1 MGQGTAR
8 GSAAGGPGGGAPTGI
23 RMRSAAPVV
32 AGGER
37 DGRVPPPVAASASP
51 RLGRALA
58 AGVAAALGMAL
69 VWTLLAGLLDVSWGL
84 VFMAAIGGYI
94 VALAVVAGAFGD
106 TAHPTDRRVQAIATM
121 LALAVWLLGT
131 FGAYV
136 VGLIILPGS
145 NASLTERMAHA
156 PFIDSVVNQFA
167 LLDIAE
173 LALLPAVAW
182 RSAR

>member
-1 MGQGTAR
+1 
-8 GSAAGGPGGGAPTGI
+8 
-23 RMRSAAPVV
+23 
-32 AGGER
+32 
-37 DGRVPPPVAASASP
+37 
-51 RLGRALA
+51 
-58 AGVAAALGMAL
+58 MAL